1 MSKAKKPRLG
11 RGLSSLMSIPVAV
24 NPPVEVASGKI
35 APTQVTSPDVTSPDV
50 AASSGLS
57 EHREAPAGSLKTAE
71 RMAEAGGLIY
81 LAIDAI
87 RANPHQPRQAFD
99 PEALQRLAESIRQD
113 GLMQPIVVR
122 PRKEDPRKLDGATAR
137 YEIVAGERRW
147 RAGQLAGLSQLPA
160 IVRDLSDQ
168 QMAEWALIENLQRE
182 DLNPMERAEA
192 FRGLIDQFGLTHE
205 QVADRVGIERSTISN
220 TLRLL
225 DLHNDIQQ
233 MLRHNQLS
241 AGHAKA
247 LLGLVD
253 PMSQLGMA
261 RRAMAGGWSV
271 RMVEA
276 AVKRVTGGGDSG
288 GAPGSGAELSRKLPG
303 GRSAHIADLEQQIAA
318 QLKTKVHIK
327 SGRRKGSGTLSIDF
341 YNLDQFDEL
350 LGKLGV
356 RID

>member
-1 MSKAKKPRLG
+1 MRL
-11 RGLSSLMSIPVAV
+11 
-24 NPPVEVASGKI
+24 
-35 APTQVTSPDVTSPDV
+35 
-50 AASSGLS
+50 
-57 EHREAPAGSLKTAE
+57 EAPAGSLEIVE
-71 RMAEAGGLIY
+71 RTTEAGGLIY
-81 LAIDAI
+81 LSIDAI

-99 PEALQRLAESIRQD
+99 QEALQRLAESIRQD

-122 PRKEDPRKLDGATAR
+122 PPRKEGHPKLNGGTAR

-192 FRGLIDQFGLTHE
+192 FRGLIDQFGLSHE
-205 QVADRVGIERSTISN
+205 QVADRVGVERPTISN

-276 AVKRVTGGGDSG
+276 AVKRVT
-288 GAPGSGAELSRKLPG
+288 PGSDIRETLPKRG

-327 SGRRKGSGTLSIDF
+327 SGRRKGSGTLCLDF

-350 LGKLGV
+350 LTKLGV

>member
-11 RGLSSLMSIPVAV
+11 RGLSSLMSIPVTV
-24 NPPVEVASGKI
+24 NPPVEVALEEVI
-35 APTQVTSPDVTSPDV
+35 PTQAVSPEVPLPEFEESPDAP
-50 AASSGLS
+50 GRL
-57 EHREAPAGSLKTAE
+57 EAPAGSLKNAE
-71 RMAEAGGLIY
+71 QVTEAGGLIY
-81 LAIDAI
+81 LSMDAI

-122 PRKEDPRKLDGATAR
+122 PPRKLDGATAR

-147 RAGQLAGLSQLPA
+147 RAGQLAGLSQLPV

-192 FRGLIDQFGLTHE
+192 FRGLIDQFGLSHE
-205 QVADRVGIERSTISN
+205 QVADRVGVERPTISN

-288 GAPGSGAELSRKLPG
+288 GTPGSGAELSRKLPG